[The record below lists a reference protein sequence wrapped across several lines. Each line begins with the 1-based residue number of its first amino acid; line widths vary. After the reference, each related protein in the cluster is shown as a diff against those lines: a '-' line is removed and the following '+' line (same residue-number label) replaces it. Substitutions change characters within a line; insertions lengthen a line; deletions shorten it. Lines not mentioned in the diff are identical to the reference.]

1 MKTLLNFRNIF
12 VAIVLSLLVCHNSTA
27 TSTDSPVSLNL
38 YDIQGRLVKNINS
51 NTNLPAGLNTYQI
64 DTNDLPKGMYI
75 CHLIANKTAVA
86 KKVVK

>member
-1 MKTLLNFRNIF
+1 MLLLELCCTCLISASCNTVRCLFFR
-12 VAIVLSLLVCHNSTA
+12 S
-27 TSTDSPVSLNL
+27 
-38 YDIQGRLVKNINS
+38 
-51 NTNLPAGLNTYQI
+51 AGLNTYQI